1 MGIRHWKISTKLSLG
16 FGIVL
21 VLFAAVVLI
30 TFGGVNT
37 AGKSV
42 RHLKEESLHYAIL
55 AEEMAFSVSQVQ
67 QFLTDVGATRD
78 PEAYKE
84 ADEAAAEFRKGLAA
98 FKEMFGREKD
108 AKSLATMDEMEK
120 EFAAFYSM
128 GKKMAEA
135 YISEGTDGG
144 NRIMSDF
151 DKSSELLSDKVRTF
165 KAHQVAEANAVAVQ
179 ATDTLSLVVKIL
191 VSLFLGALT
200 IGILISLTITRSIC
214 RPLDAVIG
222 IIGRIADGDLTIRLP
237 DESRNETGM
246 LAAAVNRM
254 ADSMN
259 GMLTALTKAST
270 NLASASS
277 QLLAQTEQMARG
289 AEEVTAQSE
298 ASATASEQMAA
309 TSHEI
314 ATSCTRAA
322 ESSAKANDRAS
333 SSFEIIRR
341 TVEGMHRIAD
351 KVRHSSENVAS
362 LGARSDQI
370 GQIATTIEDIAD
382 QTNLLALNA
391 AIEAARA
398 GEQGRGFAV
407 VADEVRALAERT
419 AKATKGITDMIQSIQ
434 QETTS
439 AVRAMEDGVAEVSSG
454 TEGAIQSAKALEEI
468 MEEIQ
473 TVSQQIG
480 QIAVASEQQS
490 ATSGEISNNI
500 HHITGVIE
508 VSSRGTEETA
518 VAARVLSQLAEE
530 LQGMVGRFRLAD

>member
-1 MGIRHWKISTKLSLG
+1 
-16 FGIVL
+16 
-21 VLFAAVVLI
+21 
-30 TFGGVNT
+30 
-37 AGKSV
+37 
-42 RHLKEESLHYAIL
+42 
-55 AEEMAFSVSQVQ
+55 
-67 QFLTDVGATRD
+67 
-78 PEAYKE
+78 
-84 ADEAAAEFRKGLAA
+84 
-98 FKEMFGREKD
+98 
-108 AKSLATMDEMEK
+108 
-120 EFAAFYSM
+120 
-128 GKKMAEA
+128 
-135 YISEGTDGG
+135 
-144 NRIMSDF
+144 
-151 DKSSELLSDKVRTF
+151 
-165 KAHQVAEANAVAVQ
+165 VAEANAVAVQ

-214 RPLDAVIG
+214 RPLDTVIG
-222 IIGRIADGDLTIRLP
+222 TIGRIADGDLTIRLP

-259 GMLTALTKAST
+259 GMLTALARAST

-277 QLLAQTEQMARG
+277 QLLAQTEQTALG
-289 AEEVTAQSE
+289 AEEVAAQSE

-309 TSHEI
+309 TSHDI
-314 ATSCTRAA
+314 AKSCTRAA
-322 ESSAKANDRAS
+322 ESSTRANDRAS

-341 TVEGMHRIAD
+341 TVEGMHRTAE
-351 KVRHSSENVAS
+351 KVRHSSENVAA

-419 AKATKGITDMIQSIQ
+419 AKATKGISDMILSIQ
-434 QETTS
+434 QETVS
-439 AVRAMEDGVAEVSSG
+439 AVKAMDEGVVEVSNG
-454 TEGAIQSAKALEEI
+454 TEGATQSAKALEEI

-490 ATSGEISNNI
+490 ATSGEISNNV

-508 VSSRGTEETA
+508 VSSRGAEETA
-518 VAARVLSQLAEE
+518 VAARALSQLAEE
-530 LQGMVGRFRLAD
+530 LQGMVGRFKLAD